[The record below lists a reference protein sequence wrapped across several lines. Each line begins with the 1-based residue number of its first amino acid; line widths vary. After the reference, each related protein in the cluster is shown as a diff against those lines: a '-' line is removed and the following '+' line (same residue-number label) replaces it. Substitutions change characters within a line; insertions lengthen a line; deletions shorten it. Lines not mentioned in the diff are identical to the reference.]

1 MQQRVV
7 AAGACAMVIAMTILV
22 SAQAPGSGGSGAR
35 STDGQTCVAL
45 KTAGGLPNATTVI
58 TAADPR
64 PAAGPR
70 PAPNAFAPST
80 PALPEHCEVT
90 GRLNERIGAN
100 GQRYAIAFRLRLPT
114 AWNGRFVFQGGG
126 GANGNVGNALGAL
139 QGSQTEV
146 ALGLGYAVVSQD
158 SGHDNATNN
167 DPARGG
173 TLTFGHDPQARRDFG
188 YSSYDQVTRVS
199 KALIARFYGDAPV
212 KSYYVGCSE
221 GGREAMMVSQR
232 FGDQFDGVLAC
243 APGFRLPRAALAE
256 AWDSQ
261 AFAAVARAANQVDP
275 NGHPFLNKTFTDED
289 LLLVSNAVLS
299 ACDGLD
305 GAADGL
311 IQSFTGCTTA
321 VVEPRLTAIACVGAK
336 TDACLSADQIA
347 ALKKVYGGPRTSS
360 GVAVYAPWAWDA
372 GISGKVGSTYN
383 QGWRS
388 WKIGPYGAPA
398 NSAIN
403 LTLGA
408 NALPA
413 LFVTP
418 PVPVVQANGGPAAF
432 TLEFSIDRGAESI
445 ANTSGDFREAALEFM
460 KADATNLTTFRSRGG
475 KLIIAHGVSDPVFSI
490 LDTINWWNDLDKV
503 NGGRAADFARVFA
516 VPGMNH
522 CAGGPATDQFNAFA
536 ALVDWVEKGV
546 APDRI
551 IATAR
556 MTTPWPGRTRPLC
569 AYPTQAQYTGSGSLE
584 DAANFVCR

>member
-1 MQQRVV
+1 MRRPV
-7 AAGACAMVIAMTILV
+7 AAASALVIPIAMTILT
-22 SAQAPGSGGSGAR
+22 SAQAPGSGGSRAETNNG
-35 STDGQTCVAL
+35 GTCAAL
-45 KTAGGLPNATTVI
+45 KTASGLPNTTTVV
-58 TAADPR
+58 TAADLR
-64 PAAGPR
+64 PAAGPQ
-70 PAPNAFAPST
+70 PAPNAFVPPT

-90 GRLNERIGAN
+90 GKLNDRTGAN
-100 GQRYAIAFRLRLPT
+100 GQRYAIAFRLRLPI
-114 AWNGRFVFQGGG
+114 AWNGRFFFQGGG
-126 GANGNVGNALGAL
+126 GANGTVGNALGAL
-139 QGSQTEV
+139 QGSQTGV
-146 ALGLGYAVVSQD
+146 ALALGYAVVSQD
-158 SGHDNATNN
+158 SGHDNATNT

-188 YSSYDQVTRVS
+188 YNSYDQVTRVS
-199 KALIARFYGDAPV
+199 KALIARFYGRPPE

-261 AFAAVARAANQVDP
+261 AFAAVARAANHVDP

-289 LLLVSNAVLS
+289 LLLVSNAVLA
-299 ACDGLD
+299 ACDRLD

-311 IQSFTGCTTA
+311 IQNFTGCTTA
-321 VVEPRLTAIACVGAK
+321 LVEPRLTAIACAGAK
-336 TDACLSADQIA
+336 TDACLTADQIA

-360 GVAVYAPWAWDA
+360 GTAVYAPWVWDA
-372 GISGKVGSTYN
+372 GIGGKVGSTYN

-403 LTLGA
+403 MTLGA

-413 LFVTP
+413 VFVTP
-418 PVPVVQANGGPAAF
+418 PVSVVQAGGGPAAF
-432 TLEFSIDRGAESI
+432 TLEFSVDRGVEAV
-445 ANTSGDFREAALEFM
+445 ANTSGEFREASLEFM
-460 KADATNLTTFRSRGG
+460 KADSTNLAPLRSRGG

-490 LDTINWWNDLDKV
+490 LDTINWWNDLNKA
-503 NGGRAADFARVFA
+503 NGGRAAEFARVFA

-522 CAGGPATDQFNAFA
+522 CAGGPATDLFNAFA

-556 MTTPWPGRTRPLC
+556 ASTPWPGRTRPLC
-569 AYPTQAQYTGSGSLE
+569 AYPKQAKYTGGGSLE